1 MAADQSGLSGLAAI
15 AGVTTPAFGRLCR
28 RHAVPAAYAAYAALW
43 VGCGRAPDTIVVGS
57 KNFSESVLLGEIVAQ
72 QLERYNLK
80 VERKPFLGGTFVC
93 HQALVAGQLDIYV
106 EYTGTAHSAILGL
119 PVERDPGRVRATVDS
134 VYRARW
140 NLVWTEPLG
149 FENTFAI
156 LVRRQDAER
165 LRLRTIS
172 DAVPHARAWRA
183 VFGYEFTERTDGLPG
198 LMATYGFRFDR
209 PPATMDLGL
218 VYRAL
223 ADRVGD
229 ITSGNSTDG
238 QIAAL
243 NLLQLED
250 DLHYFPPYEAAP
262 IVRSD
267 VLVRFP
273 EVGEAL
279 RALGGR
285 ITADRMR
292 ELNRLVDVEH
302 RPVFQV
308 AREFL
313 TEVPR

>member
-1 MAADQSGLSGLAAI
+1 MRSRAAI
-15 AGVTTPAFGRLCR
+15 LSL
-28 RHAVPAAYAAYAALW
+28 AVLL
-43 VGCGRAPDTIVVGS
+43 GCARSRDTIVVGS

-72 QLERYNLK
+72 QLERQGLK

-93 HQALVAGQLDIYV
+93 HQALVAGQLDVYV
-106 EYTGTAHSAILGL
+106 EYTGTALTAILNL
-119 PVERDPGRVRATVDS
+119 PVERDPVRVRAVVDS
-134 VYRARW
+134 TYRARW
-140 NLVWTEPLG
+140 NLVWTESLG

-156 LVRRQDAER
+156 LVRRRDATR
-165 LRLRTIS
+165 LGLRTIS
-172 DAVPHARAWRA
+172 DAVPHARRWRA
-183 VFGYEFTERTDGLPG
+183 VFGYEFTERADGLPG

-223 ADRVGD
+223 ADGVGD

-243 NLLQLED
+243 DLFQLED
-250 DLHYFPPYEAAP
+250 DRRYFPPYDAAP
-262 IVRSD
+262 IVRRA
-267 VLVRFP
+267 VLEQFP
-273 EVGEAL
+273 GVGPAL
-279 RALGGR
+279 AALAGQL
-285 ITADRMR
+285 TADRMR

-313 TEVPR
+313 ESLPR